1 MEKLNRKE
9 GWVKGGISGFF
20 FFSFSFLFFFFF
32 FPSFFV
38 FLFSLLP
45 RFKSEGMEGFF
56 V

>member
-32 FPSFFV
+32 FSFF
-38 FLFSLLP
+38 FCFS
-45 RFKSEGMEGFF
+45 FF
-56 V
+56 PSPKV